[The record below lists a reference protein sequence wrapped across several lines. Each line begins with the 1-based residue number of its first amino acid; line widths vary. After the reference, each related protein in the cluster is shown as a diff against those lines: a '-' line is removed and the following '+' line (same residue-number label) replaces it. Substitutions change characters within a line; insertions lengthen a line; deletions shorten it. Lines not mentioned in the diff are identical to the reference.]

1 MTAKM
6 RNSKD
11 YPVEH
16 GPRQGETIIFLH
28 GGNMAGWT
36 WDLQVEAM
44 PGRHLLAPDLPGYGR
59 NTHEVWPGIA
69 EAADRMAA
77 LIRSHSIGG
86 ASAHCGPLTRR
97 FRGD

>member
-44 PGRHLLAPDLPGYGR
+44 PDRHLLTPDLPGYGR

-69 EAADRMAA
+69 EAADSFVPTVSAGERTLWA
-77 LIRSHSIGG
+77 SHS
-86 ASAHCGPLTRR
+86 AVSWRLS
-97 FRGD
+97 